1 MSSALGKLL
10 VKSTTRIIK
19 NTAKF
24 ELAIDDLIE
33 KFSGACPPKDELLK
47 IVEQKNQI
55 QSALQN
61 VLGEF
66 SLVNSTVNT
75 TKGIV
80 TSVGTAVKVIKSI
93 PIPTSVPPGI
103 GIPVNVITLLAD
115 SLDTLGDLVKGAKAS
130 LKIVPPVAKTVTES
144 AQTVI
149 DKLSQLDSVLNKCIE
164 ELLDDIEWQP
174 DVEYNTGDHVT
185 FNGNYYASEIDLN
198 LNIPPL
204 PETVPASWILSD
216 AESALNW
223 LLNQIGSIAATSGL
237 STNLNLNIANED
249 ELLKRLQPGAN
260 PRYLYQKTGF
270 PNADWL
276 LTIEFNSKNEFTFP
290 QRRIRAENINEFDGN
305 PYKGVVVYNI
315 YGKKYSYST
324 SVSVLVDEVQFV
336 IEQLDTE
343 WYKNNNTEFN
353 TSGLYNTQTEQI
365 DRGNRGIFGR
375 GSSGDDDSTTTT
387 TTPIIPIRFNMNN
400 LENNGTETKRMSL
413 LSSTAGAANYGNLLN
428 TINGRVITT
437 VPSQSIEINVDTGV
451 EWPRNLKDP
460 FVKLEF
466 TPDLLKSINPQQNP
480 DFRKKELSIT
490 NERDYTRKFTYN
502 EPGEYTFKLK
512 VLYQQDIRPFTGASS
527 RAEAF
532 VKLYENN

>member
-24 ELAIDDLIE
+24 ELAVDDLIE
-33 KFSGACPPKDELLK
+33 KFSGECPPKDELLK

-75 TKGIV
+75 TEGIV

-103 GIPVNVITLLAD
+103 GIPINVITLLAD

-149 DKLSQLDSVLNKCIE
+149 DKLSQLDSVLNECIE
-164 ELLDDIEWQP
+164 GLLDDIEWQP
-174 DVEYNTGDHVT
+174 DIEYNTGDHVT

-223 LLNQIGSIAATSGL
+223 LINQIGSVAAASGL
-237 STNLNLNIANED
+237 STNLNLNITNEE
-249 ELLKRLQPGAN
+249 ELIKRLQPGAN

-276 LTIEFNSKNEFTFP
+276 LTIEYNNRNEFTFP
-290 QRRIRAENINEFDGN
+290 QRRIRAENINQFDGN
-305 PYKGVVVYNI
+305 PYKGIVVYNI

-324 SVSVLVDEVQFV
+324 SVSVLVDESQFV

-365 DRGNRGIFGR
+365 DR
-375 GSSGDDDSTTTT
+375 SSTSTTDTT
-387 TTPIIPIRFNMNN
+387 STTSTTPTPSVPIRFNMDN
-400 LENNGTETKRMSL
+400 LKNNGTETRRMSL
-413 LSSTAGAANYGNLLN
+413 LSATAGAGNYGNLLSF
-428 TINGRVITT
+428 INGRVITT
-437 VPSQSIEINVDTGV
+437 QPSQSIEINVDTGV

-466 TPDLLKSINPQQNP
+466 TPDLLKSINPNQNP
-480 DFRKKELSIT
+480 DFRIKTLSIT

-512 VLYQQDIRPFTGASS
+512 VLYQQDIRPFTSANS

-532 VKLYENN
+532 IKLYENN